1 MGRRLPR
8 RKKLTRSAAR
18 RARTRTES
26 VAQTANDPVFD
37 EAQFAKAGLEL
48 AERQAGYGA
57 WFWNLPTDS
66 FYMTPNACA
75 VLGVEEGIT
84 EFDSIMAAIH
94 EEDRDEVTAKV
105 RQHLDSRE
113 NYDLACRIRR
123 PDGEVRWI
131 RARGHVSLDA
141 DHAPVMFAGS
151 IEDTT
156 YQVETLNELQRS
168 EMRFRSLIDS
178 APFPVVITR
187 PSDKT
192 LQYVNQ
198 RAAELLEELGK
209 PADALHVPD
218 LIADEETYGQVREQ
232 LLSNGVTENFELA
245 LKRPDGSPLWVLLK
259 GLIVDYEGE
268 PCAYLILLDVTERRE
283 LEKQLRTQAT
293 SDPLTGVANR
303 TELLSQLEFAISVS
317 NRTDEGFALLL
328 LDLDNFKMVNDTRG
342 HSIGDKLLVEASK
355 RLNAL
360 LRATDTVARI
370 GGDEF
375 AIIARHLDKTRGVTV
390 LAQKIIE
397 SLAEPFEIDGVVANV
412 GCSIGIAHYPWDK
425 GDPELLMQ
433 HADLAL
439 YRAKDEG
446 RGCFHL
452 FDEELSRAVHERMDM
467 ERDLRAAVETGQFFV
482 VYQPRFDAKTREP
495 VAGEAL
501 VRWQHPEKGLVSPGI
516 FIPIAEENGLVIQV
530 GRIVLDY
537 VVSDIARW
545 RAAGLDV
552 GPMSVN
558 ISAVHLAAGCVLEDV
573 MGTLQ
578 KHGVPPECLQ
588 VEVTESTMI
597 TDEESASSQIKALA
611 DTGIHILIDD
621 FGTGYSSLSYLHRF
635 RAHELK
641 IDRSFVSNVGEATS
655 AILAR
660 QIVSIGKS
668 LDLKIVAEGVETD
681 AQADFMTAI
690 GCDELQGFLLSKPIE
705 CAEFEEL
712 MREKAARAEA
722 KANKA

>member
-8 RKKLTRSAAR
+8 RKQLTKTVER
-18 RARTRTES
+18 RARAKVTSANRSGDGGLFDNAEF
-26 VAQTANDPVFD
+26 AQ
-37 EAQFAKAGLEL
+37 AGLEL
-48 AERQAGYGA
+48 TERQAGYGA
-57 WFWNLPTDS
+57 WFWNLPTAS

-75 VLGVEEGIT
+75 VLGVEEGISD
-84 EFDSIMAAIH
+84 FDGIMAAIH
-94 EEDRDEVTAKV
+94 EDDRDEVTEKV
-105 RQHLDSRE
+105 RQHLDARE
-113 NYDLACRIRR
+113 DYDVACRVRR
-123 PDGEVRWI
+123 PDGTVRWI
-131 RARGHVSLDA
+131 RARGHVSVDEA
-141 DHAPVMFAGS
+141 GTPTMFSGS

-168 EMRFRSLIDS
+168 ELRFRSLIDS

-187 PSDKT
+187 PSDRT
-192 LQYVNQ
+192 LRYVNG
-198 RAAELLEELGK
+198 RAVELLDELGK
-209 PADALHVPD
+209 PANTLSVPD
-218 LIADEETYGQVREQ
+218 LMSDEETYEKLREQ
-232 LLSNGVTENFELA
+232 LLSKGVTENFELS
-245 LKRPDGSPLWVLLK
+245 LKRADGTPFWVLLK
-259 GLIVDYEGE
+259 GLIIDYEGE

-283 LEKQLRTQAT
+283 LEEQLRVQAT

-303 TELLSQLEFAISVS
+303 TELMNQLEFAISVS
-317 NRTDEGFALLL
+317 NRTGEGFALLL

-342 HSIGDKLLVEASK
+342 HSVGDKLLMETSE
-355 RLNAL
+355 RLNHL
-360 LRATDTVARI
+360 LRTTDTVARI

-375 AIIARHLDKTRGVTV
+375 AIIARHLDETRGVTV
-390 LAQKIIE
+390 LAQKILDA
-397 SLAEPFEIDGVVANV
+397 LADPFEIDGALANV

-446 RGCFHL
+446 RGCFHM

-467 ERDLRAAVETGQFFV
+467 EQDLRVAVESDQLFV
-482 VYQPRFDAKTREP
+482 VYQPRFDAETREP

-501 VRWQHPEKGLVSPGI
+501 ARWQHPEKGLVSPGI
-516 FIPIAEENGLVIQV
+516 FIPIAEETGLVIDL
-530 GRIVLDY
+530 GRVVLDQ

-545 RAAGLDV
+545 RDLGLNV

-558 ISAVHLAAGCVLEDV
+558 ISPVHLAAGCVLEDV
-573 MGTLQ
+573 FGAL
-578 KHGVPPECLQ
+578 KKYNVPAECLQ

-597 TDEESASSQIKALA
+597 TDEESASSQIKTLA
-611 DTGIHILIDD
+611 DAGIQILIDD

-641 IDRSFVSNVGEATS
+641 IDRSFVSKVDEATS

-705 CAEFEEL
+705 RSDFEDM
-712 MREKAARAEA
+712 MRA
-722 KANKA
+722 KADRGASTAKKA

>member
-8 RKKLTRSAAR
+8 RKNQTKTTQRR
-18 RARTRTES
+18 GRAREISAVQVVDSS
-26 VAQTANDPVFD
+26 VFEDV
-37 EAQFAKAGLEL
+37 EFAKAGLEL

-75 VLGVEEGIT
+75 VLGVDEGISA
-84 EFDSIMAAIH
+84 FDDIMAAIH
-94 EEDRDEVTAKV
+94 EEDRDDVATRV
-105 RQHLDSRE
+105 RQHLDARE
-113 NYDLACRIRR
+113 AYDIACRIRR
-123 PDGEVRWI
+123 PDGEIRWI
-131 RARGHVSLDA
+131 RARGHVSAGTDG
-141 DHAPVMFAGS
+141 DPSMFAGS

-168 EMRFRSLIDS
+168 EMRFRSLIES

-187 PSDKT
+187 PRDKT
-192 LQYVNQ
+192 LRYVNQ
-198 RAAELLEELGK
+198 RAVELLDDLGK
-209 PADALHVPD
+209 PSDTISIPD
-218 LIADEETYGQVREQ
+218 LMTDVETYEKLREQ
-232 LLSNGVTENFELA
+232 LLTKGVTDNFELS
-245 LKRPDGSPLWVLLK
+245 LKAADGSPLWVLIK
-259 GLIVDYEGE
+259 GLIIDYEGE

-283 LEKQLRTQAT
+283 LEEQLRVQAT

-303 TELLSQLEFAISVS
+303 TELLSQLEFGISVS
-317 NRTDEGFALLL
+317 NRTGEGFALLL
-328 LDLDNFKMVNDTRG
+328 LDLDNFKMVNDTLG
-342 HSIGDKLLVEASK
+342 HSAGDKLLIEASH
-355 RLNAL
+355 RLHDV
-360 LRATDTVARI
+360 LRTTDTVSRI

-375 AIIARHLDKTRGVTV
+375 AIIARHLDKTHGVTV
-390 LAQKIIE
+390 LAQKIIDAL
-397 SLAEPFEIDGVVANV
+397 SAPFEIDGVLANV
-412 GCSIGIAHYPWDK
+412 GCSIGISHYPRDK

-433 HADLAL
+433 QADLAL
-439 YRAKDEG
+439 YRAKDDG

-452 FDEELSRAVHERMDM
+452 FDEELSLAVHERMETD
-467 ERDLRAAVETGQFFV
+467 RDLRIALDTDQFFV
-482 VYQPRFDAKTREP
+482 MYQPRFDAETREP

-501 VRWQHPEKGLVSPGI
+501 ARWRHPDKGLISPGL
-516 FIPIAEENGLVIQV
+516 FIPIAEETGLVV
-530 GRIVLDY
+530 DLGRVVLDH

-545 RAAGLDV
+545 RAEGLDV

-558 ISAVHLAAGCVLEDV
+558 ISPVHLAAGCVLEDV
-573 MGTLQ
+573 FGALK
-578 KHGVPPECLQ
+578 KHNVPAGCLQ

-611 DTGIHILIDD
+611 DAGIEILIDD

-635 RAHELK
+635 TAHELK
-641 IDRSFVSNVGEATS
+641 IDRSFVSNVAEATS

-705 CAEFEEL
+705 APAFEAL
-712 MREKAARAEA
+712 MRDRNARASALA
-722 KANKA
+722 KKA

>member
-8 RKKLTRSAAR
+8 RKKLTKSATR
-18 RARTRTES
+18 RARATSAAADQAADES
-26 VAQTANDPVFD
+26 VFD
-37 EAQFAKAGLEL
+37 DVAFAKAGLEL

-57 WFWNLPTDS
+57 WFWNLPTGS

-75 VLGVEEGIT
+75 VLGVEEGIS
-84 EFDSIMAAIH
+84 EFDGIMAAIH
-94 EEDRDEVTAKV
+94 EEDREEVTAKV

-131 RARGHVSLDA
+131 RARGHISVDTA
-141 DHAPVMFAGS
+141 GEPVMFAGS

-192 LQYVNQ
+192 LRYVNQ
-198 RAAELLEELGK
+198 RAVDLLDDLGK
-209 PADALHVPD
+209 PSDTLSVPD
-218 LIADEETYGQVREQ
+218 LIADKKMYEDVRTQ
-232 LLSNGVTENFELA
+232 LLTKGVTENFELA
-245 LKRPDGSPLWVLLK
+245 LKRADGSPLWILLK
-259 GLIVDYEGE
+259 GLIIDYEGE

-283 LEKQLRTQAT
+283 LEQKLRTQAT

-342 HSIGDKLLVEASK
+342 HSVGDKLLVETSK

-360 LRATDTVARI
+360 LRTTDTVARI

-390 LAQKIIE
+390 LAQKIID
-397 SLAEPFEIDGVVANV
+397 SLAVPFEIDGMVANV

-467 ERDLRAAVETGQFFV
+467 ERDLRVAVQADQLFV
-482 VYQPRFDAKTREP
+482 MYQPRFDAETREP

-501 VRWQHPEKGLVSPGI
+501 ARWRHPEKGLVSPGV
-516 FIPIAEENGLVIQV
+516 FIPIAEETGLVIDL
-530 GRIVLDY
+530 GRVVLDQ

-545 RAAGLDV
+545 RELGLDV

-558 ISAVHLAAGCVLEDV
+558 ISPVHLAAGCVLEDV
-573 MGTLQ
+573 FGAL
-578 KHGVPPECLQ
+578 KKYNVPAECLQ

-597 TDEESASSQIKALA
+597 TDEESASSQIKTLA
-611 DTGIHILIDD
+611 DAGIHILIDD

-641 IDRSFVSNVGEATS
+641 IDRSFVSNVAEATS

-705 CAEFEEL
+705 RPEFEDL
-712 MREKAARAEA
+712 MRA
-722 KANKA
+722 KAERVAAASTKA

>member
-8 RKKLTRSAAR
+8 RKKLSKTAVRRPRVGTAVVAPSPDDNVFNDVEFAR
-18 RARTRTES
+18 
-26 VAQTANDPVFD
+26 
-37 EAQFAKAGLEL
+37 AGLEL

-57 WFWNLPTDS
+57 WFWHLPTDS

-75 VLGVEEGIT
+75 VLGVEEGIS
-84 EFDSIMAAIH
+84 EFDGIMAAIH
-94 EEDRDEVTAKV
+94 EDDREEVTVKV
-105 RQHLDSRE
+105 RHHLDRRE

-131 RARGHVSLDA
+131 RARGHVSEGNSGE
-141 DHAPVMFAGS
+141 PVMFAGS

-168 EMRFRSLIDS
+168 EMRFRSLIES

-192 LQYVNQ
+192 LRYVNQ
-198 RAAELLEELGK
+198 RAVELLEELGK
-209 PADALHVPD
+209 PADTLHVPD
-218 LIADEETYGQVREQ
+218 LMADKETYDQVREQ
-232 LLSNGVTENFELA
+232 LLTKGVTENFELA
-245 LKRPDGSPLWVLLK
+245 LKRADGSPLWILLK

-342 HSIGDKLLVEASK
+342 HSIGDKLLVETSK

-360 LRATDTVARI
+360 LRTTDTVARI

-467 ERDLRAAVETGQFFV
+467 ERDIRTAVEQGQFFV
-482 VYQPRFDAKTREP
+482 MYQPRFDAKTREP

-501 VRWQHPEKGLVSPGI
+501 ARWRHPEKGLVSPGV
-516 FIPIAEENGLVIQV
+516 FIPIAEETGLVIEL
-530 GRIVLDY
+530 GRIVLDH

-558 ISAVHLAAGCVLEDV
+558 ISAVHLAAGCVIEDV
-573 MGTLQ
+573 LGTLQ
-578 KHGVPPECLQ
+578 KYDVPPECLQ

-611 DTGIHILIDD
+611 DAGIHILIDD

-705 CAEFEEL
+705 RPDFEAL
-712 MREKAARAEA
+712 MQGKAARAA
-722 KANKA
+722 ARVTKA

>member
-8 RKKLTRSAAR
+8 RKNQTKIAR
-18 RARTRTES
+18 RQGN
-26 VAQTANDPVFD
+26 AQAISAGPAVDDPVFD
-37 EAQFAKAGLEL
+37 DVAFAKAGLEL

-75 VLGVEEGIT
+75 VLGVEEGVT
-84 EFDSIMAAIH
+84 KFDEIMASIH
-94 EEDRDEVTAKV
+94 EEDREEVVSRV
-105 RQHLDSRE
+105 REHLDARE
-113 NYDLACRIRR
+113 AYDLAFRIRR

-131 RARGHVSLDA
+131 RSRGHVSTDA
-141 DHAPVMFAGS
+141 EGEPAMFAGS

-156 YQVETLNELQRS
+156 HQVETLNELQRS
-168 EMRFRSLIDS
+168 ELRFRSLIES

-187 PSDKT
+187 PRDKT
-192 LQYVNQ
+192 LRYVNQ
-198 RAAELLEELGK
+198 RAVELLDELGK
-209 PADALHVPD
+209 PSDTLSVPD
-218 LIADEETYGQVREQ
+218 LMSDKETYEELRAQ
-232 LLSNGVTENFELA
+232 LLAKGVTDNFEMSLQRA
-245 LKRPDGSPLWVLLK
+245 DGTPLWILIK
-259 GLIVDYEGE
+259 GLIIDYEGE

-283 LEKQLRTQAT
+283 LEEKLRVQAT
-293 SDPLTGVANR
+293 SDSLTGVANR
-303 TELLSQLEFAISVS
+303 AELLDQLEFAISVS

-342 HSIGDKLLVEASK
+342 HSVGDKLLVEASK
-355 RLNAL
+355 RLHKL
-360 LRATDTVARI
+360 VRTTDTVARI

-375 AIIARHLDKTRGVTV
+375 AIIARHLDQTRGVTV
-390 LAQKIIE
+390 LAQKIIDA
-397 SLAEPFEIDGVVANV
+397 LGEPFEIDGVVANV

-433 HADLAL
+433 NADLAL

-446 RGCFHL
+446 RGCFQL
-452 FDEELSRAVHERMDM
+452 FDEELSRAVHERMDL
-467 ERDLRAAVETGQFFV
+467 EHDLRIALDTDQFFV
-482 VYQPRFDAKTREP
+482 MYQPRFDAETREP

-501 VRWQHPEKGLVSPGI
+501 ARWNHPDKGLISPGL
-516 FIPIAEENGLVIQV
+516 FIPIAEETGLVIDL
-530 GRIVLDY
+530 GRVVLGH

-545 RAAGLDV
+545 RDEGLDV

-558 ISAVHLAAGCVLEDV
+558 ISPIHLAAGCVLEDV
-573 MGTLQ
+573 FGAL
-578 KHGVPPECLQ
+578 KKYDVPAHCLQ
-588 VEVTESTMI
+588 VEVTESAMI

-611 DTGIHILIDD
+611 DGGIEILIDD

-635 RAHELK
+635 TAHELK
-641 IDRSFVSNVGEATS
+641 IDRSFVSNVADATS

-690 GCDELQGFLLSKPIE
+690 GCDELQGFLLSRPIE
-705 CAEFEEL
+705 APAFEDL
-712 MREKAARAEA
+712 MRARQARAIAKEA
-722 KANKA
+722 